1 MAQPF
6 THLFQMGNE
15 SGDLAVHSPLEAF
28 ENLVGL
34 LVGDRQRR
42 LLLGGGR
49 ASGPGG
55 DVSHCSKGGS
65 TLADLVQALMFPLC
79 SWCQASKISP
89 NISKD

>member
-42 LLLGGGR
+42 LLLGE
-49 ASGPGG
+49 
-55 DVSHCSKGGS
+55 DVRPDPAAMSAIAAKV
-65 TLADLVQALMFPLC
+65 VQRWLILY
-79 SWCQASKISP
+79 KR
-89 NISKD
+89 